1 MNIGVSE
8 PFGGTRRVL
17 HAVGFALC
25 IAGIAGRAQ
34 AATLNVPAQFATI
47 QDAVSA
53 AAAGDTILLAN
64 GTYTG
69 AKNREID
76 FGGKDLIVKSS
87 GGAVGCIIDCQQTGR
102 AFHLT
107 AGVTAAS
114 RIDGLTIKN
123 GNVTTFGGGIY
134 ADGSNPTVTNCTFT
148 NNTAYVPGSGS
159 TGRPFGFG
167 GGISGGIVTNC
178 TFTGNT
184 GGGGG
189 GTYNSTAINCT
200 FTSNTATAGGGMYG
214 GTATGCTFTGNTA
227 LNSGGG
233 MNGGNVTNCTFTG
246 NTAATGG
253 GGMAGGAA
261 TNCTFTGN
269 TSSFIGGG
277 MSGGNAIGC
286 IFTNN
291 TANTSAGNSGVSG
304 GGGIYGGSAIDCFLF
319 SNTAKVNGGGSYNT
333 TLLNC
338 TVVGNTAQ
346 GNFGGGIYNTGS
358 ATITNS
364 IIWGNKAAANAGI
377 KNDGGTLTVTYSD
390 VQDGYAGAGNLNADP
405 LFVNLA
411 AGDLHLTASSPCVD
425 AGIASD
431 SLPATDLD
439 GKKRVVGTPDLGA
452 YEYGTRVPVG
462 TNTDYA
468 TGAGPVSV
476 ALADVN
482 GDGKPDIV
490 TANFSASTVSV
501 LFGKGDGSFGA
512 KTDYVVGPGPHG
524 VAVADLNHDGRPD
537 IVTANYSNNTV
548 SVLLGN
554 GDGTFGPKKDYQVGY
569 GPFALALA
577 DVNGDGLLDV
587 VTVNILGYSM
597 TVLLNTGN
605 GTLGPYTNYDVGA
618 SPRSIA
624 LADVNGDGKPDVV
637 IANSGSTTV
646 SVFFNNGSGLFGGRA
661 DYAVGTAPSCV
672 TVGDVNG
679 DGKPDIVAASY
690 AAAGST
696 VSVLF
701 NSGTGT
707 FGARTAYPVGAN
719 PQSVVLADTNGDG
732 LPDIVAANYGVYNGS
747 TYVGGN
753 SVSVLLGAGG
763 GTFGAASIYPGG
775 SGTLAATVGDVSGEG
790 RLDIVTANNG
800 SNTMGV
806 LLNQGS
812 GGNTVSG
819 VLTLDGVASKAIAQN
834 LTFAFRP
841 VGGGT
846 TITKTQYVL
855 PGGAF
860 SFAGLPAAN
869 YTLRIKGE
877 KYLAVTTS
885 AFVMNGSVTN
895 VAATLKAG
903 DGTND
908 NVVDIG
914 DFGLL
919 VNGYNADIS
928 LPGSGYDYRAD
939 FNGDGVIDIGDFGLL
954 VNNYNAVGAP

>member
-1 MNIGVSE
+1 MQ
-8 PFGGTRRVL
+8 RVL
-17 HAVGFALC
+17 HAAALTLC
-25 IAGIAGRAQ
+25 LAGAAGRAQ
-34 AATLNVPAQFATI
+34 AATINVPTQFATL

-76 FGGKDLIVKSS
+76 FGGKNLTVKSA
-87 GGAVGCIIDCQQTGR
+87 GGAAGCIIDCQQTGR

-107 AGVTAAS
+107 AGVTS
-114 RIDGLTIKN
+114 SSVIDGLTIKN

-134 ADGSNPTVTNCTFT
+134 ADGSNPTISNCTFT
-148 NNTAYVPGSGS
+148 NNTALVPGSGS
-159 TGRPFGFG
+159 TGRPNGFG
-167 GGISGGIVTNC
+167 GGLYGGIALNC

-189 GTYNSTAINCT
+189 GLCGSAATGCT
-200 FTSNTATAGGGMYG
+200 FTANNATAGGGMYG
-214 GTATGCTFTGNTA
+214 GTATGCTFTTNTA
-227 LNSGGG
+227 INSGGG
-233 MNGGNVTNCTFTG
+233 MNGGIVTGCTFTG
-246 NTAATGG
+246 NTATAGG
-253 GGMAGGAA
+253 GGMAGGTA

-269 TSSFIGGG
+269 TTSFIGGG
-277 MSGGNAIGC
+277 MSGGNAINC
-286 IFTNN
+286 IFTSN
-291 TANTSAGNSGVSG
+291 TANTSAGNGGISG
-304 GGGIYGGSAIDCFLF
+304 GGGIYSGSATGCLIIN
-319 SNTAKVNGGGSYNT
+319 NTAKINGGGAYNA

-338 TVVGNTAQ
+338 TLVGNTAQ
-346 GNFGGGIYNTGS
+346 GSFGGGVYNTGTS
-358 ATITNS
+358 TITNC
-364 IIWGNKAAANAGI
+364 IIWGNQAIANAGI

-390 VQDGYAGAGNLNADP
+390 VQDGSAGAGNLNTDP
-405 LFVNLA
+405 VFVNLA
-411 AGDLHLTASSPCVD
+411 AGDAHLTAGSPCVD
-425 AGIASD
+425 AGTTAD
-431 SLPATDLD
+431 SLPAVDLD
-439 GKKRVVGTPDLGA
+439 GKKRVVGSPDLGA
-452 YEYGTRVPVG
+452 YEYGTRTVVG
-462 TNTDYA
+462 PNTDYA

-482 GDGKPDIV
+482 GDGKPDLV
-490 TANFSASTVSV
+490 TANFSANTVSV
-501 LFGKGDGSFGA
+501 LLGTGNGAFGT
-512 KTDYVVGPGPHG
+512 KTDFTVGPGPHG

-548 SVLLGN
+548 SVLPGN
-554 GDGTFGPKKDYQVGY
+554 GDGTFGAKKDYQVGY

-587 VTVNILGYSM
+587 VTVNLLGYSM
-597 TVLLNTGN
+597 TVLLNTGG
-605 GTLGPYTNYDVGA
+605 GTLGPYTNYDAGT
-618 SPRSIA
+618 SPRSLA
-624 LADVNGDGKPDVV
+624 LADVNGDGKPD
-637 IANSGSTTV
+637 IILANSGSTTV
-646 SVFFNNGSGLFGGRA
+646 SVFFNNGSGLFGARA
-661 DYAVGTAPSCV
+661 DYSVGTAPSCV
-672 TVGDVNG
+672 TVADVNG
-679 DGKPDIVAASY
+679 DGKPDIIAASY
-690 AAAGST
+690 VAAGST
-696 VSVLF
+696 VSVLL

-707 FGARTAYPVGAN
+707 FGARTTYAVGAN
-719 PQSVVLADTNGDG
+719 PQSVVVADTNGDG

-753 SVSVLLGAGG
+753 SVSVLLGTGSG
-763 GTFGAASIYPGG
+763 NFGAVSVYPAG

-800 SNTMGV
+800 SNTAGV
-806 LLNQGS
+806 LLNQS
-812 GGNTVSG
+812 VGGNTVAG
-819 VLTLDGVASKAIAQN
+819 VLTLDGIASRAIAQN

-869 YTLRIKGE
+869 YTVRIKGE
-877 KYLAVTTS
+877 KYLASTTS
-885 AFVMNGSVTN
+885 AFVMNGSISN

-903 DGTND
+903 DGNGD

-919 VNGYNADIS
+919 VNVYNSDLALS
-928 LPGSGYDYRAD
+928 GSGYDYRAD

-954 VNNYNAVGAP
+954 VNNYNAIGAP